1 MIINYKFVDFFPLP
15 LPVLILEK
23 GLIRVC
29 VVCLL
34 LEPRTTVAG
43 NVSQSSG
50 AQSSLLH
57 MCSACSA
64 EVFLGEA
71 WPLASG
77 VCRVLVWC

>member
-1 MIINYKFVDFFPLP
+1 MIEHNIYHYKFVDFPSLT
-15 LPVLILEK
+15 
-23 GLIRVC
+23 GLIHVC

-34 LEPRTTVAG
+34 LEPRTTVAS

-50 AQSSLLH
+50 SQSSLLH
-57 MCSACSA
+57 MCSACPA